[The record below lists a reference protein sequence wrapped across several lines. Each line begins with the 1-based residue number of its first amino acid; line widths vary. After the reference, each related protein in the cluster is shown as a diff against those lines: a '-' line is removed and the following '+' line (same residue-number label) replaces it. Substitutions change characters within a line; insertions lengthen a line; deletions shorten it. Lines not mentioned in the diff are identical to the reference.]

1 MGLALLASPLLLG
14 TAWSRSI
21 SDIADLASLLELNH
35 HVQDLTPLPPRPGL
49 RATLKLQAAMA
60 AFGDVSLVSVI
71 GSPLTLAVEPRR
83 PLCMVAL
90 PSTGWGH
97 YQMDEHQ
104 VRNQYGHSIAYLPAR
119 GWRLINDRTGGT
131 AIQFS
136 EEALLARIEAMT
148 GGLRSTEAAPL
159 LSLPF
164 AVDTDRM
171 PASGRYRT
179 LLSAV
184 AMADHSYRWNHT
196 APDPYLRLDDLILR
210 CVAMLLFPQLI
221 EQGDGWDS
229 RLGPRDLRRTIRSL
243 MDWMT
248 ANLHR
253 PLSLS
258 DIEQQANYG
267 RRAIQM
273 GFKAEVGCGPMQWLR
288 RQRLEL
294 ALDALQNPRPG
305 LTVREVSRSCG
316 YLHLSSFSRDFQE
329 RYGRTAMSVLREAR
343 HSRQA

>member
-21 SDIADLASLLELNH
+21 TDIADLASLLELNH
-35 HVQDLTPLPPRPGL
+35 HIKDLEPLAS
-49 RATLKLQAAMA
+49 RAGRRASLNLQAAMA

-71 GSPLTLAVEPRR
+71 GSSLTLAVEPRR

-90 PSTGWGH
+90 PSIGWGR
-97 YQMDEHQ
+97 YQMEEHQ
-104 VRNQYGHSIAYLPAR
+104 VRNQYGRSIAYLPAR

-136 EEALLARIEAMT
+136 EEALLARIEAMA
-148 GGLRSTEAAPL
+148 GGLNVSDAAAL

-210 CVAMLLFPQLI
+210 CVAMLLFPQLLQQA
-221 EQGDGWDS
+221 EGWDS
-229 RLGPRDLRRTIRSL
+229 CLSPRDLRQTIRTL

-253 PLSLS
+253 PISLS

-288 RQRLEL
+288 RQRLQL
-294 ALDALQNPRPG
+294 ALHALQNPRPG
-305 LTVREVSRSCG
+305 LTVGEVSRSCG

-343 HSRQA
+343 LGREA